1 MMLWTARARLSV
13 PPPGPAVATNSIGLC
28 GCQAACAGTAPAPTS
43 RIAASGSNDL
53 KLMFMDSSA
62 SSFLW
67 VVGSLDRSSGHL
79 RLAGGCSR
87 NDCALA
93 LEGLDLR
100 RIEAVFA
107 QNFARV
113 LAIDRGAR
121 THLSRC
127 RREFHRQ
134 SDRLHRSQR
143 GMLDLDHHF

>member
-28 GCQAACAGTAPAPTS
+28 GCQAACAGTAPAS

-53 KLMFMDSSA
+53 ELMFMDSSA

-67 VVGSLDRSSGHL
+67 VVGSLDRSSGHM

-113 LAIDRGAR
+113 LAIDWGAR
-121 THLSRC
+121 THLSR
-127 RREFHRQ
+127 
-134 SDRLHRSQR
+134 
-143 GMLDLDHHF
+143 